1 MTTYKA
7 IGNSNIGFYCSYFMQ
22 TLSVEWTGG
31 AKTNMG
37 KEPIR
42 KYMEEQGFTT
52 VSHNS
57 YSAENENAIFFDLL
71 FTKNV

>member
-1 MTTYKA
+1 
-7 IGNSNIGFYCSYFMQ
+7 MQ

-31 AKTNMG
+31 EKTNMG

-52 VSHNS
+52 VSHNG